1 MFLLVMFLLWSRS
14 SEKILYALCLTIW
27 RYRSVATF
35 ISLEFLWCLTS
46 DVLFLPI
53 FNKTTKMLFHQ
64 FFIYRLYIFCLY
76 TLYTL
81 FIYFDLKMSLTM
93 QQHLAL
99 NLCCCHQWR
108 RKNLCTHCSFIVSFS
123 CLKIKAINK
132 KTLSRSKQICSTEC
146 L

>member
-35 ISLEFLWCLTS
+35 ISLEFLWWLTS

-64 FFIYRLYIFCLY
+64 FFIYTLLYI
-76 TLYTL
+76 L
-81 FIYFDLKMSLTM
+81 FIHFVYFVYILWFEDVFNYATTPGLKSMLLPSVTKKKFV
-93 QQHLAL
+93 HAL
-99 NLCCCHQWR
+99 QFYCFFFL
-108 RKNLCTHCSFIVSFS
+108 FE
-123 CLKIKAINK
+123 NK
-132 KTLSRSKQICSTEC
+132 SN
-146 L
+146 